1 MCGIAG
7 WINFNQNIK
16 KEQFIL
22 ENMFETIKSRGPD
35 ESYICAG
42 EDAVLMH
49 SRLIVLD
56 PDAKQPMTL
65 KTQED
70 IFTIVFNGR
79 MFNAD
84 EIKQKLKGLGYL
96 FEGYSDAEVVL
107 TAFAEWKEKC
117 LDYFNGVFAFAVWE
131 HKKKRLFLAR
141 DRIGVKPLFYYLY
154 DGGILFAS
162 EIKTLLQ
169 NPLVKRKIE
178 DEGLMQIM
186 FLGPGRISGSGII
199 KNLKE
204 LRFGEFLYYQK
215 ERIQTKIYW
224 RLRAREHKDILND
237 TVHTVRA
244 LTIDAV
250 KRQIIADE
258 DISCL
263 LSGGLDSSIISR
275 IVAEEYRLQGKTL
288 KTFSASFEDNE
299 KYFKENE
306 FQPQSDDEFIKIMV
320 EFLGCEHTDITLKSE
335 DVGLYLK
342 DALFARDLPGMADID
357 SSLLIFSR
365 YLRNYTKVCLSGE
378 CADEIFAGYPW
389 YHQHDALKSNTFPW
403 SNAME
408 LRKALFDYKDLREK
422 ADGFVHDQYQRTISQ
437 TQYAHTDTQKDKKIR
452 QMFMLN
458 FHWFMQTL
466 LDRKDRMTMYNG
478 LEARVPFCD
487 YRLVEYAFNMPWEYK
502 FVNKREK
509 GILREAFRDLLPE
522 RIVFRKK
529 SPFPKT
535 ANPEYLSFVKKLL
548 KKRLKNKDSILHQIT
563 DQKYLSSL
571 LSCDQDL
578 KTPWYGQLMRLPQ
591 LLAYLIQIDIFFE
604 RYGFDLN

>member
-1 MCGIAG
+1 
-7 WINFNQNIK
+7 
-16 KEQFIL
+16 
-22 ENMFETIKSRGPD
+22 
-35 ESYICAG
+35 
-42 EDAVLMH
+42 
-49 SRLIVLD
+49 
-56 PDAKQPMTL
+56 
-65 KTQED
+65 
-70 IFTIVFNGR
+70 
-79 MFNAD
+79 
-84 EIKQKLKGLGYL
+84 
-96 FEGYSDAEVVL
+96 
-107 TAFAEWKEKC
+107 
-117 LDYFNGVFAFAVWE
+117 
-131 HKKKRLFLAR
+131 
-141 DRIGVKPLFYYLY
+141 
-154 DGGILFAS
+154 
-162 EIKTLLQ
+162 
-169 NPLVKRKIE
+169 
-178 DEGLMQIM
+178 
-186 FLGPGRISGSGII
+186 
-199 KNLKE
+199 
-204 LRFGEFLYYQK
+204 
-215 ERIQTKIYW
+215 
-224 RLRAREHKDILND
+224 
-237 TVHTVRA
+237 
-244 LTIDAV
+244 
-250 KRQIIADE
+250 
-258 DISCL
+258 
-263 LSGGLDSSIISR
+263 
-275 IVAEEYRLQGKTL
+275 
-288 KTFSASFEDNE
+288 
-299 KYFKENE
+299 
-306 FQPQSDDEFIKIMV
+306 MV
-320 EFLGCEHTDITLKSE
+320 EFLGCEHTDLTLKSE

>member
-224 RLRAREHKDILND
+224 RLRAREHKDNLND

-250 KRQIIADE
+250 KRRIIADE